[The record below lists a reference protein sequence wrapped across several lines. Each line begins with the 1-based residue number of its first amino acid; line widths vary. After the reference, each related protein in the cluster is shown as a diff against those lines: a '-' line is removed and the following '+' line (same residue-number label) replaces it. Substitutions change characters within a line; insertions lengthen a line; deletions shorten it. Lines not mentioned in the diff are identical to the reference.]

1 MLIRTPYDE
10 DEDNAIIAGLE
21 KYGPGNW
28 AQIKEYHNYILR
40 NRTNQMIKDR
50 YRNLVR
56 LGMVHP
62 PPPAEGGGDNPDE
75 ESRAQF

>member
-1 MLIRTPYDE
+1 MDYPCVIE
-10 DEDNAIIAGLE
+10 QFV
-21 KYGPGNW
+21 NW
-28 AQIKEYHNYILR
+28 AILSMLPLR

-56 LGMVHP
+56 LGIVHP